1 MEDVRFVIVTGLSGA
16 GKSLAVRCLEDLG
29 FFCVDNLP
37 PTLIPKFAELCQQSG
52 GKLRRIALVVDIRG
66 GDFFDSTVEALEELE
81 RHGVPYQ
88 ILFLE
93 ASDETLVRRFKET
106 RRRHPLAPQGRV
118 IEGLAEE
125 RRRLESLRGKAHYIL
140 DTTTLSPQELRRRV
154 AEEFA
159 GPGPAGR
166 LVVHLVSFGF
176 KFGVPLDA
184 DLLLDVR
191 FLPNPHYVPSLRHLT
206 GEDRA
211 VRDYVFQWPMS
222 RKFLQKTWSLLKF
235 LLPHYMN
242 EGKSHLTIGVGCTG
256 GQHRSVLIANMLA
269 ERIQAEGFTVVTEHR
284 DMARHLAE
292 EERMAA
298 KEGEQE

>member
-1 MEDVRFVIVTGLSGA
+1 MEDVRFVIITGLSGA
-16 GKSLAVRCLEDLG
+16 GKSLAVRCLEDMG

-37 PTLIPKFAELCQQSG
+37 PALIPKFAELCRQSG
-52 GKLRRIALVVDIRG
+52 GKLNRIALVVDIRG
-66 GDFFDSTVEALEELE
+66 GDFFNSTVEALEEIE
-81 RHGVPYQ
+81 REGVPYQ

-106 RRRHPLAPQGRV
+106 RRRHPLAPQGRIV
-118 IEGLAEE
+118 EGLAEE
-125 RRRLESLRGKAHYIL
+125 RRRLEALRGKAHYIL

-154 AEEFA
+154 AEQFT

-166 LVVHLVSFGF
+166 MVVHLVSFGF
-176 KFGVPLDA
+176 KYGIPLDA

-191 FLPNPHYVPSLRHLT
+191 FLSNPHYVSSLRHLT

-211 VRDYVFQWPMS
+211 VRNYIFQWPVS
-222 RKFLQKTWSLLKF
+222 RKFLHKTWGLLKF
-235 LLPHYMN
+235 LLPHYVN

-269 ERIQAEGFTVVTEHR
+269 ERIQSEGFTVVVEHR
-284 DMARHLAE
+284 DMARHQSE
-292 EERMAA
+292 EAQTAGSEVER
-298 KEGEQE
+298 E